1 MPVDQV
7 GYKSRQDLIRE
18 TRLVLGDQ
26 MVDVELDKAH
36 YDAAIDRALNMYRRL
51 SSGSVE
57 QSYMV
62 LEIQSE
68 VQEYTLPV
76 EVTDVQRIWRRQAT
90 GTGGL
95 VDNGNIIFDP
105 IYGVYP
111 GIGGGSG
118 GTLTD
123 IAIIGMYLETANYIL
138 ASEYDFLFNPRTRV
152 LKILRK
158 IVVDETVLIQIDNFI
173 PESQL
178 LVDPYASDWLARW
191 TQAEAKHMLGT
202 ARGKYAT
209 GLPGPGGTVQ
219 LDGDQ
224 LKAEAKEE
232 MDLLKQ
238 GIFLYEEGGRPLGF
252 IIG

>member
-1 MPVDQV
+1 
-7 GYKSRQDLIRE
+7 
-18 TRLVLGDQ
+18 
-26 MVDVELDKAH
+26 
-36 YDAAIDRALNMYRRL
+36 
-51 SSGSVE
+51 
-57 QSYMV
+57 
-62 LEIQSE
+62 
-68 VQEYTLPV
+68 
-76 EVTDVQRIWRRQAT
+76 
-90 GTGGL
+90 
-95 VDNGNIIFDP
+95 
-105 IYGVYP
+105 
-111 GIGGGSG
+111 
-118 GTLTD
+118 
-123 IAIIGMYLETANYIL
+123 MYLETANYIL

-232 MDLLKQ
+232 MDQLKQ